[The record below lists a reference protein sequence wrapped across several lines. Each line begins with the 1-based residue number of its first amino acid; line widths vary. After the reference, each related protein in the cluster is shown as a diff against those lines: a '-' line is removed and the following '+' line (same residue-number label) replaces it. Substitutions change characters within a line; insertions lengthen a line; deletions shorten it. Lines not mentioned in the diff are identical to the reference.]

1 MFHANSNIDK
11 IYIKI
16 VTLNVVNNFVGE
28 MFLNLNR
35 WGPQNIVVCFKY
47 FEIW

>member
-28 MFLNLNR
+28 MFLNLSR
-35 WGPQNIVVCFKY
+35 
-47 FEIW
+47 

>member
-1 MFHANSNIDK
+1 MRIQIDK

-16 VTLNVVNNFVGE
+16 VTLNVVNHFVGE

-35 WGPQNIVVCFKY
+35 
-47 FEIW
+47 